1 MKFKQFINDPDES
14 TSLGYNNITSLFVDA
29 IGTLWIGTSLTLEKY
44 NSADENFKHYSITVK
59 SKEAPSLLSENEVS
73 AIYEDKSG
81 KFWLGT
87 PSGLVLFNRKSGD
100 YNLFPHHYSIFRF
113 GWGRISNILE
123 DDSGLFWL
131 ATPGGLM
138 IFDNIKK
145 KYNYC
150 MNDPLDPSSISYNS
164 VSSIW
169 RDRTGILWLGTPG
182 AGINIYNPNQN
193 RFSTFIR
200 KKDEKSRI
208 TGFSVRAILEDN
220 KEYVWI
226 STDVLYRWN
235 RSTGELKS
243 YETSSDHPDDF
254 GNTGARSI
262 IQSVKGDLW
271 FATPQGLFNYNPIN
285 EKSRQYKFDPMNTD
299 GLPQREVFAVYED
312 HKGDI
317 WIATENYFC
326 KLTDYKKGTFKTFR
340 YNKNIPKNEIA
351 QVCIYEDTKSDFWLG
366 TNDGLI
372 RFVQSTGTFLKY
384 RNDPSDP
391 SSLNNN
397 NIKSI
402 CPDPS
407 EPEKFLWL
415 GTAGGG
421 LNKFNYKNKT
431 FTHFTTKDNLPNNVV
446 YGILPDEKRNLWL
459 STNRGLSMFNPV
471 QLRFRNYDVLDGLQS
486 NEFNTGAYF
495 RSNRGELF
503 FGGIKGINH
512 FFPKNIKDNRVI
524 PNIVITRCII
534 PSQSS
539 STTNENGEEIKSL
552 LNTKSITLSYNEN
565 IFSFDF
571 AAMDF
576 SAPEKN
582 RYAYK
587 LENFNEN
594 WINTGTSNTATFT
607 HLPPG
612 KYVFRV
618 KGSNNDGVWNNEGA
632 SLELIILPPWW
643 RTLWAYA
650 LYLILFL
657 SGLYF
662 LRRYELNRVYLKNQ
676 LKIEM
681 VKSDSLSNLN
691 KLKSQ
696 FFANISHE
704 FRTPLTLILGQ
715 IDSVLSSEINSKE
728 KGKLH
733 IANRNAGRLLTLINQ
748 LLDISKIEAGKMELK
763 AEKHNIVSFLKS
775 LFYSFESLAESRK
788 ITLKFESELQNIPVV
803 FDPDKM
809 EKVFYNLI
817 SNAFKFT
824 KLNDEISVKLNLYKT
839 SALLIRVKDTGI
851 GIKTDRLEHI
861 FDRFYQ
867 ADNSNTREHEG
878 TGIGLALAKEL
889 IELHNGK
896 ITVESKFG
904 EGSEFIIELP
914 LGDTKIKMEQP
925 VELPSYNIPSTK
937 LITVTEPLK
946 EYQEYPSSFAESA
959 NDKEIILIV
968 EDNADVLSYICEQLK
983 TDYQVIEATDGLAG
997 KSRALDV
1004 IPDLIITDV
1013 MMPKMDGYT
1022 LSREIRMD
1030 ERTSHIPIIMLT
1042 AKAGLDD
1049 KIEGLE
1055 TGIDDYLTKPFSA
1068 KELKVRVKNLIFQR
1082 RQLRKRFSTSTIIKP
1097 SEVSTTSIDQVFLRK
1112 TLEIIEE
1119 HFGDEQF
1126 SVDKLAEEISMSVS
1140 QLNRKLNA
1148 LVDQPAGQLI
1158 RSLRLQRAADL
1169 LHKNSGTIAE
1179 ICYKVGFNDQAYF
1192 SRAFKKQFGCSPS
1205 EYKKTESN

>member
-1 MKFKQFINDPDES
+1 MKLNSFCFLIIFLLAFFFSAKSQEIHFRHLTIDNGLSQNAVPSIIQDRQGFMWFGTKDGLNRYNGYSFAIYQNDPFDTTTIPSNYVTALFLDKHSILWIGGKDGSLSYLKAGNEYFNRINYQQDSSDNQENSSINCIAEDSSGNIWIGTNGNGLFRLSFPDEKRSKMKFKQFINDPEES
-14 TSLGYNNITSLFVDA
+14 TSLGYNNISSLLFDSF
-29 IGTLWIGTSLTLEKY
+29 GTLWIGTSLTLEKY
-44 NSADENFKHYSITVK
+44 NSADENFKHYTITVK

-81 KFWLGT
+81 EFWLGT
-87 PSGLVLFNRKSGD
+87 LSGLVSFNRKSGD
-100 YNLFPHHYSIFRF
+100 YNLFPHHYIISRF

-123 DDSGLFWL
+123 DDSGLLWL

-145 KYNYC
+145 SYNYY

-164 VSSIW
+164 VSSVW

-182 AGINIYNPNQN
+182 AGINIYDPNKN

-220 KEYVWI
+220 KGYVWI

-235 RSTGELKS
+235 RRTGELKS

-351 QVCIYEDTKSDFWLG
+351 QVCIYEDTKSVFWIG

-446 YGILPDEKRNLWL
+446 YGILPDEKGNLWL
-459 STNRGLSMFNPV
+459 STNRGLSMFNPS
-471 QLRFRNYDVLDGLQS
+471 QPRFRNYDVLDGLQS

-495 RSNRGELF
+495 RTNRGELF
-503 FGGIKGINH
+503 FGGINGFNH

-534 PSQSS
+534 LSQSS
-539 STTNENGEEIKSL
+539 SNTNENAEEIKSV
-552 LNTKSITLSYNEN
+552 LNKKSITLSYNEN
-565 IFSFDF
+565 IFSFNF

-582 RYAYK
+582 RFAYK

-594 WINTGTSNTATFT
+594 WINIGTSNTATFT
-607 HLPPG
+607 DLPPG

-632 SLELIILPPWW
+632 SLELIILPHGGEHGGHF
-643 RTLWAYA
+643 
-650 LYLILFL
+650 LYTDCFL
-657 SGLYF
+657 YQDF
-662 LRRYELNRVYLKNQ
+662 
-676 LKIEM
+676 
-681 VKSDSLSNLN
+681 
-691 KLKSQ
+691 
-696 FFANISHE
+696 
-704 FRTPLTLILGQ
+704 
-715 IDSVLSSEINSKE
+715 
-728 KGKLH
+728 
-733 IANRNAGRLLTLINQ
+733 
-748 LLDISKIEAGKMELK
+748 
-763 AEKHNIVSFLKS
+763 
-775 LFYSFESLAESRK
+775 
-788 ITLKFESELQNIPVV
+788 IPC
-803 FDPDKM
+803 
-809 EKVFYNLI
+809 
-817 SNAFKFT
+817 
-824 KLNDEISVKLNLYKT
+824 
-839 SALLIRVKDTGI
+839 
-851 GIKTDRLEHI
+851 
-861 FDRFYQ
+861 
-867 ADNSNTREHEG
+867 EG
-878 TGIGLALAKEL
+878 
-889 IELHNGK
+889 
-896 ITVESKFG
+896 
-904 EGSEFIIELP
+904 
-914 LGDTKIKMEQP
+914 
-925 VELPSYNIPSTK
+925 
-937 LITVTEPLK
+937 
-946 EYQEYPSSFAESA
+946 
-959 NDKEIILIV
+959 
-968 EDNADVLSYICEQLK
+968 
-983 TDYQVIEATDGLAG
+983 
-997 KSRALDV
+997 
-1004 IPDLIITDV
+1004 
-1013 MMPKMDGYT
+1013 
-1022 LSREIRMD
+1022 
-1030 ERTSHIPIIMLT
+1030 
-1042 AKAGLDD
+1042 
-1049 KIEGLE
+1049 
-1055 TGIDDYLTKPFSA
+1055 
-1068 KELKVRVKNLIFQR
+1068 
-1082 RQLRKRFSTSTIIKP
+1082 
-1097 SEVSTTSIDQVFLRK
+1097 
-1112 TLEIIEE
+1112 
-1119 HFGDEQF
+1119 
-1126 SVDKLAEEISMSVS
+1126 MS
-1140 QLNRKLNA
+1140 
-1148 LVDQPAGQLI
+1148 
-1158 RSLRLQRAADL
+1158 
-1169 LHKNSGTIAE
+1169 
-1179 ICYKVGFNDQAYF
+1179 
-1192 SRAFKKQFGCSPS
+1192 
-1205 EYKKTESN
+1205 